1 MKRHIGLYYASIN
14 FKVIFWSL
22 INIPRKIFCKK
33 ESLHERLVSILGA
46 QFGCYKWFC
55 LSSARG
61 ALAFMLKSA
70 GIGIGDEVVISAY
83 TCLAV
88 PTAILATGATPVY
101 VDIDVD
107 TLNINFDKLKN
118 SITPTTKAIV
128 IQHTLGNIFP
138 VRKLKSQSWAK
149 DILIIEDCALSI
161 GSRIDGELIGLEG
174 DAAIFSMELSKT
186 LSCGWGGLLLI
197 SNANYAARA
206 ENLYSRLPSQN
217 IFRSLLDFF
226 QTTISG
232 ISYHPNTF
240 PVFGKYLI
248 WLFYKFGVF
257 RNSTAK
263 EELVGKVAHDFIKKL
278 GIAQVALA
286 EIQWLN
292 FFQLVQGCAIP
303 YHEIASVACELGY
316 KTHFSGRDDEFCVS
330 NRVSL
335 VVKNPSHTLEFFAN
349 NNIDLGVWFD
359 GPLSPLPI
367 GEPFNYE
374 PFRYP
379 CSASVAK
386 HVINIPSHSRL
397 NIRDRNKIIKT
408 LSDYT
413 LAYPDAILAS

>member
-14 FKVIFWSL
+14 CNVVFWSL
-22 INIPRKIFCKK
+22 INIPRKIFFKK
-33 ESLHERLVSILGA
+33 ESLYERLISILGA
-46 QFGCYKWFC
+46 QFGRYKWFC
-55 LSSARG
+55 LGSARG

-107 TLNINFDKLKN
+107 TLNVSLDKLKN
-118 SITPTTKAIV
+118 SITPNTKAIV

-138 VRKLKSQSWAK
+138 VRKLKSQSWVK

-161 GSRIDGELIGLEG
+161 GSRINGELIGLEG

-186 LSCGWGGLLLI
+186 LSCGWGGLLLV
-197 SNANYAARA
+197 SNANYATKA
-206 ENLYSRLPSQN
+206 ENLYSRLPAQN

-226 QTTISG
+226 QTTISS
-232 ISYHPNTF
+232 ISYHPNAF

-248 WLFYKFGVF
+248 GLFYKLGVF
-257 RNSTAK
+257 RNSTAE
-263 EELVGKVAHDFIKKL
+263 EELFGRVAHDFIKKL
-278 GIAQVALA
+278 GVAQVALA
-286 EIQWLN
+286 EIQWHN
-292 FFQLVQGCAIP
+292 FLQLVEGCAIP
-303 YHEIASVACELGY
+303 YHEIASEARELGY
-316 KTHFSGRDDEFCVS
+316 KTHFSGQDDEFCVS

-335 VVKNPSHTLEFFAN
+335 VVKNPRHMLEFFSN
-349 NNIDLGVWFD
+349 NDIDLGVWFD
-359 GPLSPLPI
+359 GPLSPLPV

-374 PFRYP
+374 SFRYP
-379 CSASVAK
+379 CAASVAK

-397 NIRDRNKIIKT
+397 NIEDRNKIINT
-408 LSDYT
+408 LRDYT
-413 LAYPDAILAS
+413 LIYPDAILAS